1 VIAWDLAGDRRLGRP
16 FSAPPRGALALPV
29 DARGDTAAEL
39 APEGVSVPYAG
50 LDVATPADGA
60 SFAVPDDTGYVD
72 VYDSRT
78 LRRIRRIP
86 VSPGTQV
93 SSVALAPDGRTL
105 AATTADG
112 HLRFADLRGH
122 GSVQPLQRAQAD
134 VTWSVAFSGDGR
146 WVATAGFDD
155 PSLKVW
161 DVRRRRIAS
170 ISTLPKYFLAAAV
183 AFSPDGTK
191 LAAAVDDSEAP
202 TAIEI
207 LSVPRLH
214 LLKTLHV
221 VAGSAMQFSRDGRLL
236 VFGDEQGRVWRYDT
250 RTWRLRGR
258 PIAAHD
264 GPVVTVNLSPD
275 GQTLATTSDDGTT
288 RLWDVA
294 TGQPIGAALPGLAR
308 HDAAA
313 AFVDHGTH
321 LVTLDDTGRGYL
333 WDTRPRAWAQ
343 RACEIA
349 GRTLTRAEWTDALP
363 ERKYAPACAAG

>member
-1 VIAWDLAGDRRLGRP
+1 
-16 FSAPPRGALALPV
+16 
-29 DARGDTAAEL
+29 
-39 APEGVSVPYAG
+39 
-50 LDVATPADGA
+50 VATSADGA
-60 SFAVPDDTGYVD
+60 SFAVPDDAGYVD

-78 LRRIRRIP
+78 LRRTRRIP

-112 HLRFADLRGH
+112 HVRFADLRSH
-122 GSVQPLQRAQAD
+122 ASVGPLQRAQAD

-146 WVATAGFDD
+146 WVATAGLDD
-155 PSLKVW
+155 PSLKLW

-170 ISTLPKYFLAAAV
+170 TSGKYFLTAAV
-183 AFSPDGTK
+183 ALSPDGTK
-191 LAAAVDDSEAP
+191 LAAAVDEVP

-207 LSVPRLH
+207 LSVPRLQ

-221 VAGSAMQFSRDGRLL
+221 IAGSAVQFSRDGRLL

-258 PIAAHD
+258 PLAAHD
-264 GPVVTVNLSPD
+264 GPVVTINLSPD

-294 TGQPIGAALPGLAR
+294 SGRPIGAALPGLAA

-333 WDTRPRAWAQ
+333 WDIRPRAWAQ
-343 RACEIA
+343 RACQVA
-349 GRTLTRAEWTDALP
+349 GRTLTRAEWNDALP
-363 ERKYAPACAAG
+363 ERKYAPACAAS